1 MNIIH
6 LVLGKANPE
15 RMNGVNKV
23 VDNLAKEQTA
33 LGNNVSVWG
42 ITPSPDEKTS
52 ERVYPLALFKS
63 HKNKLT
69 IDSQLIDAVNK
80 TSQDTVFHLHGGF
93 IPEFYHFTKLLNK
106 NKLKYVFTPHGNYA
120 ANAIKKN
127 GVVKKIYFNV
137 FEKEI
142 LKTSKAVHCIG
153 TGEWK
158 DIDKLI
164 RTHNKVLVPN
174 GQNVT
179 PRPVE
184 EKHAEPIF
192 GFCGRVTRDQK
203 GLDLL
208 LEGFD
213 IYVKNFNGKG
223 KLWIIGEGD
232 YLEEMKKLAYTYGL
246 SDRIV
251 FWGTKFGEDK
261 FNLIAAMDSFYH
273 TSRNEGLP
281 TAVLEAAATGIP
293 CVVSEY
299 TNMGQYIEENNA
311 GIFLKNNTPLEITAS
326 MVQIAEWKTEGLLTA
341 KGINATQM
349 IRKHFNWKKIAW
361 NLVEVY
367 KM

>member
-23 VDNLAKEQTA
+23 VDNLAKEQKA
-33 LGNNVSVWG
+33 LGYNVCVWG
-42 ITPSPDEKTS
+42 ITPSPEEKTT
-52 ERVYPLALFKS
+52 ERVYPLLLFKA
-63 HKNKLT
+63 HRNKLT
-69 IDSQLIDAVNK
+69 IDNKLADAVKNV
-80 TSQDTVFHLHGGF
+80 SSDTVFHLHGGF
-93 IPEFYHFTKLLNK
+93 IPEFYLFTKLLNK

-127 GVVKKIYFNV
+127 SVVKKIYFDV
-137 FEKEI
+137 FEKQI

-158 DIDKLI
+158 DIDNLI
-164 RTHNKVLVPN
+164 KTHNKVLVPN
-174 GQNVT
+174 GQNIT
-179 PRPVE
+179 LRPLE
-184 EKHAEPIF
+184 KKHAEPLF

-208 LEGFD
+208 LEGFKA
-213 IYVKNFNGKG
+213 YVQDFEGKG
-223 KLWIIGEGD
+223 NLWIIGEGD

-246 SDRIV
+246 SDRV
-251 FWGTKFGEDK
+251 LFWGVRFGEEK
-261 FNLIAAMDSFYH
+261 LSLIAAMDSFFH

-281 TAVLEAAATGIP
+281 TAVLEAAAMGIP

-299 TNMGQYIEENNA
+299 TNMGEYIEENNA
-311 GIFLKNNTPLEITAS
+311 GIFLKNNTPLDITAS
-326 MVQIAEWKTEGLLTA
+326 MIKIADWKAEGVLTA

-349 IRKHFNWKKIAW
+349 IKKHFNWKKIAW

-367 KM
+367 KK